1 MFTHKRGAWTW
12 KKANTCIKKFM
23 AEKVLGILSK
33 SERITED
40 SNRLAV
46 QFFPI
51 RLNQVVQENFFVIFK
66 TIYFFGTLSWSN
78 DNLSDTPVIYEVSNQ
93 RSQS

>member
-1 MFTHKRGAWTW
+1 
-12 KKANTCIKKFM
+12 M
-23 AEKVLGILSK
+23 AKKVLGILSK

-51 RLNQVVQENFFVIFK
+51 RLNQVVQDNFFVIFK
-66 TIYFFGTLSWSN
+66 TFYFFGTLSWSN

>member
-1 MFTHKRGAWTW
+1 MVK
-12 KKANTCIKKFM
+12 
-23 AEKVLGILSK
+23 KVLGILSN

-51 RLNQVVQENFFVIFK
+51 GLNQVVQDNFFVTFK
-66 TIYFFGTLSWSN
+66 TIYFFGTLS
-78 DNLSDTPVIYEVSNQ
+78 
-93 RSQS
+93 